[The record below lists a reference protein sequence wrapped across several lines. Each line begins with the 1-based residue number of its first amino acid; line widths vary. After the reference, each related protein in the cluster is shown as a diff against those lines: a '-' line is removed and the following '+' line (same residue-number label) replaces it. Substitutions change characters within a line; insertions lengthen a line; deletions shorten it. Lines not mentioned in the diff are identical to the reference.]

1 MELKECIEV
10 VEKML
15 SNQPKNNSTP
25 YTQVV
30 YERGYLTGLLAQM
43 MMEDPRIRHEI
54 ISRAN
59 KLKKPIEVTK

>member
-15 SNQPKNNSTP
+15 SNQHKHHSTP

-30 YERGYLTGLLAQM
+30 YERGYLTGLIAQM
-43 MMEDPRIRHEI
+43 MMEDPRIRNDI
-54 ISRAN
+54 MLRAN
-59 KLKKPIEVTK
+59 KHKTSIKV